1 MIPYLGSHVP
11 LGAPLFYE
19 GTVRTALSWG
29 EDAFMFYTG
38 APQNTRRRPLEELR
52 IPEGRSLLKEAGL
65 DERKVLVHAPYLI
78 NLGNLGNVETRKFS
92 LEALKGEMRRTKGF
106 GLSLLVLHPGASLS
120 FPREEAMKAVSEAL
134 GEALSEVNGVEIL
147 LETMAGKGTELGRT
161 FEEIGTMIEG
171 CSRKE
176 RLGVCLDTCHVHDA
190 GYSLDDPDALLAEFD
205 RVVGLS
211 RLKGIHLNDSKNL
224 RGARKDRH
232 ENIGMGEIG
241 FTRLLRF
248 ASHPLLREVPKIL
261 ETPYV
266 GEKAPYREEIAMLR
280 KGIFEEGWRESL

>member
-11 LGAPLFYE
+11 MAAPLFYE
-19 GTVRTALSWG
+19 GTARTALSWG

-52 IPEGRSLLKEAGL
+52 IPEGRAILKEASL
-65 DERKVLVHAPYLI
+65 DEGKILVHAPYLI
-78 NLGNLGNVETRKFS
+78 NLANLGNKETRVFS
-92 LEALKGEMRRTKGF
+92 LRALKDEMRRTKGF

-120 FPREEAMKAVSEAL
+120 FPREEAMKAVSSAL
-134 GEALSEVNGVEIL
+134 DEALSEVEGVWIL
-147 LETMAGKGTELGRT
+147 LEAMAGKGTELGRS
-161 FEEIGTMIEG
+161 FEEISMMIEG

-176 RLGVCLDTCHVHDA
+176 RVGVCLDTCHVHDA
-190 GYSLDDPDALLAEFD
+190 GYSLDDADALLKEFD
-205 RVVGLS
+205 RVLGLG
-211 RLKGIHLNDSKNL
+211 RLRAVHLNDSKNP

-232 ENIGMGEIG
+232 ENIGMGPIG
-241 FTRLLRF
+241 FDRLFRL
-248 ASHPLLREVPKIL
+248 ASHPLLRDVPKIL

-266 GEKAPYREEIAMLR
+266 GEKAPYKKEIAMLR